1 MLSLREQ
8 NTRAREVSTS
18 TGIPVQNLAVGQDGS
33 VRAYLL
39 NLRLDGFRMVVIEE
53 WVEIDPDTFQDL
65 SGE

>member
-8 NTRAREVSTS
+8 NTRAREVSAS
-18 TGIPVQNLAVGQDGS
+18 TGVPVQNLAVGQDGS